1 MQQYFAVLGNRRRN
15 DGIISANSYRTAPA
29 ACRAFLDYLG
39 IRITTNALS
48 ELIAQTKKQHKKD
61 NMDTNDAILRFASLP
76 PVPQHSTLASFVK
89 GVFRSMQ
96 DFDRLT
102 REMLVYGKKYS
113 EIIIPYIN
121 AGGLS
126 NEQLDTALQLLSEHY
141 PQVKSCF
148 PLNRA
153 DLT

>member
-148 PLNRA
+148 PLNCA